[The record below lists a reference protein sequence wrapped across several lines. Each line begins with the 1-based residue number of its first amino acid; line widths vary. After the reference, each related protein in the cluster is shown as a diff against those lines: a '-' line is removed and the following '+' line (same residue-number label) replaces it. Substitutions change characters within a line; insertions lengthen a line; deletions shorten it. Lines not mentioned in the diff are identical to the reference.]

1 MSLRLTTTSIVE
13 KPRLAS
19 WRAAGGD
26 SRIGGLDAAVHARLA
41 TAVRGSR
48 GNATSAA
55 TMATSPT
62 WSRQADRVESPGM
75 ADLMKIGTIY
85 TT

>member
-1 MSLRLTTTSIVE
+1 MVE

-19 WRAAGGD
+19 CVPGADWLAGAAGASVEGLAASGGI
-26 SRIGGLDAAVHARLA
+26 SR
-41 TAVRGSR
+41 SR

-55 TMATSPT
+55 TMATSPI
-62 WSRQADRVESPGM
+62 WSRYAERVGSPGM